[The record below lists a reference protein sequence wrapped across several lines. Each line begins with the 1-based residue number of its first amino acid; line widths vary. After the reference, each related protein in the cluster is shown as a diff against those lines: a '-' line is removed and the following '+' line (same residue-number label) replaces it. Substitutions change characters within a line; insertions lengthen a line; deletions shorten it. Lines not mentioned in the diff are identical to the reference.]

1 MALNFSQWGNDLY
14 TGRRSYKVVSKR
26 RIWFTVG
33 FCVIAAC
40 AILLFKPGLQ
50 LGIEFV
56 GGTEFKVSDA
66 ATTEQALAGD
76 AVQSVIGGDLPQV
89 SELGNNGVRVRTV
102 TVSEAEAQEI
112 KTALATAYEVPEEN
126 VSTSAVGATWG
137 AGVFSTAVRGCI
149 IFLVLVAIAM
159 VLYFRNWAMSVSAIT
174 ALLHDLVVTVGVYA
188 AVGFEVTPA
197 TLIGFLTVLGY
208 SMYDTVVVFDKVREN
223 TAGVLDQTQYTY
235 GEAANLAVNQTMVRS
250 INTSVVALLPV
261 ASILFIGWALL
272 GAGTLQ
278 DISLALFVGM
288 AAGTY
293 SSIFL
298 ATPLEVFLRER
309 ETKIREHTARVLAK
323 RAAAIAAGEDTG
335 VGLTALAGIG
345 AMKAGGHQGQAAQP
359 RRKARSGR

>member
-1 MALNFSQWGNDLY
+1 MAVNFSQWGNDLY

-26 RIWFTVG
+26 KIWFTVG
-33 FCVIAAC
+33 FFVIVLC
-40 AILLFKPGLQ
+40 GILLYRPGLQ

-66 ATTEQALAGD
+66 ATTQQQLAVD
-76 AVQSVIGGDLPQV
+76 AVGSVIGGENPQV
-89 SELGNNGVRVRTV
+89 TELGQSGVRVRTV
-102 TVSEAEAQEI
+102 QVTEDQAQAI
-112 KTALATAYEVPEEN
+112 RASLANAYGVPEDN

-137 AGVFSTAVRGCI
+137 SGVFSKAIKGCV
-149 IFLVLVAIAM
+149 IFLALVAVAM

-174 ALLHDLVVTVGVYA
+174 ALLHDLTVTVGVYA

-235 GEAANLAVNQTMVRS
+235 AEAANLAVNQTMVRS

-261 ASILFIGWALL
+261 ASILFLGWALL
-272 GAGTLQ
+272 GPGTLQ

-298 ATPLEVFLRER
+298 ATPLEVWLRER
-309 ETKIREHTARVLAK
+309 ESRIRNHAAKVLAK
-323 RAAAIAAGEDTG
+323 RAAAIAAGEDAG
-335 VGLTALAGIG
+335 VGLSALAGIG
-345 AMKAGGHQGQAAQP
+345 AMKAGQHQGQVAQP
-359 RRKARSGR
+359 RRKARSDR